1 MNRRFVYSYLKKK
14 TKKTEDLPMK
24 NLKPRDYLLS
34 IQHLFA
40 MFGATVLV
48 PLMTGLNPALAL
60 VTAGIGTLMFH
71 AVTKFKVPVFLG
83 SSFAFLAAITAI
95 VKPEGIVVPENVPL
109 AQGGIIAAGMVYLLF
124 SLLAYLVGSDRMK
137 KFFPPVVTGPVIV
150 VIGIGL
156 SSTAINDSTNWA
168 NLSETLSGTT
178 LINIGIALF
187 TLAVVVIA
195 SVFAKGF
202 FKLVPILI
210 GIASGY
216 LLCVILHLFG
226 IYTMDFSAITN
237 ADWFNI
243 PFKTLDSNGVAFFSL
258 PKFDWSII
266 LSIAPIALVTFMEH
280 IGDITTNGAV
290 CKKDFFKDPGL
301 HRTLLGDGLAT
312 MFAGLVGG
320 PPNTTYSENTGV
332 LATTK
337 NYNPVLLRITAVI
350 AILLGFI
357 GKFGAVLQTIPN
369 PVKGGVEIVLFGMIA
384 AIGIRTLAESNL
396 DFTHSRNLIIV
407 ALILVF
413 GLGIGSLGGILIN
426 VGTVSITFSGL
437 FIAVLIGVI
446 ANIFLPNVPDAE

>member
-1 MNRRFVYSYLKKK
+1 
-14 TKKTEDLPMK
+14 MK
-24 NLKPRDYLLS
+24 NFKTRDYLLS
-34 IQHLFA
+34 VQHLFA

-48 PLMTGLNPALAL
+48 PLITGLNPALAL
-60 VTAGIGTLMFH
+60 VSAGIGTLIFH
-71 AVTKFKVPVFLG
+71 SLTKFKVPVFLG
-83 SSFAFLAAITAI
+83 SSFAFLAAVAAVI
-95 VKPEGIVVPENVPL
+95 KPEGVVVPDNVPF
-109 AQGGIIAAGMVYLLF
+109 AQGGIIAAGAVYLIF
-124 SLLAYLVGSDRMK
+124 ALLAYLIGTDRIK

-168 NLSETLSGTT
+168 DLSQTISSTT
-178 LINIGIALF
+178 LLNIGIALF

-216 LLCVILHLFG
+216 LLCVILDLFG
-226 IYTMDFSAITN
+226 LYAMDYSAITN
-237 ADWFNI
+237 SDWINI
-243 PFKTLDSNGVAFFSL
+243 PFKSVDSNGVAFFSF

-301 HRTLLGDGLAT
+301 HRTLLGDGIAT
-312 MFAGLVGG
+312 LFAGFIGG
-320 PPNTTYSENTGV
+320 PANTTYSENTGV

-337 NYNPVLLRITAVI
+337 NYNPAILRLTAVF
-350 AILLGFI
+350 AIFLGFV

-384 AIGIRTLAESNL
+384 AIGIRTLAESDL

-413 GLGIGSLGGILIN
+413 GLGIGSLGGIMVNI
-426 VGTVSITFSGL
+426 GTISITFSGL
-437 FIAVLIGVI
+437 FVAVIIGVL
-446 ANIFLPNVPDAE
+446 ANALLPNVPDTE